1 MRHLDRLAV
10 MIVVLVA
17 IFATSTYAQ
26 SNRIRLDLNI
36 RGRHGSSH
44 LGYDVGR
51 SGNSSHFGVRYSG
64 PHASFSYSTSRYE
77 NDFDRF
83 LRQRELNR
91 IMMERQQMFGSQ
103 FGSKNYGCLPTIDHL
118 YNSPSVGYKG
128 GYGLEMPPGVVDW
141 IVDAYTGDLRP
152 LYIDGTVGQ
161 PLGCIQTGVSTFRIP
176 ATSALPSRPS
186 DLGRTTQPMP
196 SGISDTAFVE
206 VINEFDCD
214 VRVEFTDPFPGGQ
227 TREWVRVTRNSAKQ
241 VEIAS
246 GQYTVIV
253 YGYAPDR
260 QLLGQKL
267 YAVAAGNNRVSARYL
282 AN

>member
-1 MRHLDRLAV
+1 

-77 NDFDRF
+77 SDFDRF
-83 LRQRELNR
+83 LRQRELDR
-91 IMMERQQMFGSQ
+91 LLMERRQM
-103 FGSKNYGCLPTIDHL
+103 FGSKNYGNVPTIDHL
-118 YNSPSVGYKG
+118 YNSLSVGYDG
-128 GYGLEMPPGVVDW
+128 GYGQMNLDVPMPPGVVDW

-161 PLGCIQTGVSTFRIP
+161 PLGCVQTGASTFRLP
-176 ATSALPSRPS
+176 TTPSSALPSRPS

-196 SGISDTAFVE
+196 SGIAGEAYVE
-206 VINEFDCD
+206 VVNEFDCD
-214 VRVEFTDPFPGGQ
+214 VYVEFCDPFPGGQ
-227 TREWVRVTRNSAKQ
+227 TRESLRVTRNSTRQ
-241 VEIAS
+241 VEMAS
-246 GQYTVIV
+246 GRYTVVV
-253 YGYAPDR
+253 YGYAPNR

-267 YAVAAGNNRVSARYL
+267 YAVATGNNRVSARYL